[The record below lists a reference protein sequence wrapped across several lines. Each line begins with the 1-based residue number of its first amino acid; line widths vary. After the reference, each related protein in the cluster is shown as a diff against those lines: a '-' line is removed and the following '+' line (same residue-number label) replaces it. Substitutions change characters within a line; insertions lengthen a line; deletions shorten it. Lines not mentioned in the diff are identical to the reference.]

1 MPSYSFSVHH
11 ILVELKVSPLDKTAD
26 VQLTLISV
34 GHPETELKLKL
45 NTDEMVY
52 KKVAAHPEQLC
63 KIDSVQLKNT
73 GARFYRQGE
82 IHLEYICISEVPQ
95 TRGLDPLCVK
105 NINIGR
111 GVPWSHDFVQLC

>member
-1 MPSYSFSVHH
+1 MFVHMYFR
-11 ILVELKVSPLDKTAD
+11 
-26 VQLTLISV
+26 
-34 GHPETELKLKL
+34 

-95 TRGLDPLCVK
+95 TR
-105 NINIGR
+105 
-111 GVPWSHDFVQLC
+111 